1 MIITVNFA
9 AVFVVLSFLAWRFFP
24 YKDKKI
30 PVKAMVRQNY
40 IIKTVLQCSWSGRE
54 NEDYLASDDSIESVD
69 IFEISMKN
77 CFNVG
82 KQLIDDILAEDYRLF
97 Y

>member
-1 MIITVNFA
+1 MAVKRFGLSDRLIILRSSVNLD
-9 AVFVVLSFLAWRFFP
+9 VFP
-24 YKDKKI
+24 
-30 PVKAMVRQNY
+30 
-40 IIKTVLQCSWSGRE
+40 SGVTPEMLWGSE

-82 KQLIDDILAEDYRLF
+82 KQLIDDILAGRL
-97 Y
+97 

>member
-1 MIITVNFA
+1 MIITVIFA

-30 PVKAMVRQNY
+30 PVKAIPEM
-40 IIKTVLQCSWSGRE
+40 LWGSE

-82 KQLIDDILAEDYRLF
+82 KQLIDDILAGRL
-97 Y
+97 